1 MTHADEYRAALH
13 KDPATNRDD
22 RPDPADYAGSA
33 DGPSDAVYSATDD
46 VALAMRWGDPIC
58 ERCGENELAFVE
70 PICGECIQGIE
81 QEEAHDRS
89 MAGEWHR

>member
-33 DGPSDAVYSATDD
+33 DGPSDAVYSATEAAAET
-46 VALAMRWGDPIC
+46 VRWGDPIC
-58 ERCGENELAFVE
+58 PECREIELRYWDV
-70 PICGECIQGIE
+70 ICGRCQDEHLE
-81 QEEAHDRS
+81 DEAHERGKDGWAS
-89 MAGEWHR
+89 